1 MKIICVTGKS
11 GSGKTTF
18 ASLLSKKLNCEH
30 IDIDKIGHQAL
41 LQSEI
46 INALCDKFGTEILY
60 ENGSIN
66 RKKLGNIVFSDKE
79 KMKEFSSIS
88 WNYIERTLDTIL
100 LNNKFIILDGNL
112 LPNTKYWNMCNY
124 KILINSD
131 NAERKNKILER
142 DNISEEYF
150 NKRESASLDYS
161 QFKFDYI
168 FENNYQLNTINN
180 IINKLT
186 MTIIKEDMN

>member
-1 MKIICVTGKS
+1 MKIICITGKS

-18 ASLLSKKLNCEH
+18 ASLLSKKLKCEH

-41 LQSEI
+41 VQPEI
-46 INALCDKFGTEILY
+46 IHTLCNKFGTEILD

-66 RKKLGNIVFSDKE
+66 RKKLGNIVFSDKQ
-79 KMKEFSSIS
+79 KMQEFSSIS

-100 LNNKFIILDGNL
+100 LNDKFIILDGNL

-131 NAERKNKILER
+131 NTKRKTKILER

-150 NKRESASLDYS
+150 NKRDSASLDYS